1 MPNYNNSKKRK
12 QSAPK
17 PVSRTVRIYTTGEDR
32 YGNKFSYESL
42 ISLLTE
48 LQEAN
53 VFAKLSVSVTTKKSN
68 CTGNENDTGYMSIA
82 RVQSFDPVT
91 TDISISFFGK
101 GIEYHTLA
109 DYMVIVPRVRI
120 ARGTDKVESILGFEL
135 CDPATM

>member
-68 CTGNENDTGYMSIA
+68 
-82 RVQSFDPVT
+82 
-91 TDISISFFGK
+91 
-101 GIEYHTLA
+101 
-109 DYMVIVPRVRI
+109 
-120 ARGTDKVESILGFEL
+120 
-135 CDPATM
+135 